1 MDGSI
6 LQELKEEVSVLKSI
20 VTELREDSLK
30 KTEKIELLE
39 LKDFSDRNDIIIL
52 YEEAIEN
59 LRSECME

>member
-1 MDGSI
+1 MESSI
-6 LQELKEEVSVLKSI
+6 LHELKEEVSVLKSI

>member
-1 MDGSI
+1 MESSI

-59 LRSECME
+59 

>member
-6 LQELKEEVSVLKSI
+6 LKELKEEVSVLKSI

>member
-1 MDGSI
+1 MESSI

>member
-20 VTELREDSLK
+20 VTELREESLK
-30 KTEKIELLE
+30 KTEKIEQLE
-39 LKDFSDRNDIIIL
+39 LKDISDRNDIIIL

-59 LRSECME
+59 QRSECME